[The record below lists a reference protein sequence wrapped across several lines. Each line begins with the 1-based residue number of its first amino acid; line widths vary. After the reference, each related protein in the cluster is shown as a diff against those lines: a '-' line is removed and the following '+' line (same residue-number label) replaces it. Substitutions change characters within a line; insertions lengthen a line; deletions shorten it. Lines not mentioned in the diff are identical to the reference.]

1 MGFIQKLT
9 NIINPST
16 VDNIKSTISKHG
28 GLSRPNRF
36 AIIFTPPGGSSL
48 FNIDLPAQAISL
60 LSGGFN
66 WRSLIN
72 DPRDI
77 ALLCSSCSLPGK
89 IMETVNLTTV
99 RNEISSANG
108 YRYED
113 VTAEFILTND
123 YFIKNLFDK
132 WHHGCVDPV
141 TYRVN
146 YEEHYKVD
154 VIIQQLNGNN
164 LPVYGIKLVN
174 AWPSSVNSVTLS
186 NEEDNSYS
194 KLSVT
199 FNFEDVEPASGLK
212 TGLLGIKNQ
221 IGGIN
226 RLV

>member
-16 VDNIKSTISKHG
+16 VDNLKSTISAHG

-77 ALLCSSCSLPGK
+77 ALLCSNCSFPGK
-89 IMETVNLTTV
+89 IIETSEIKTV
-99 RNEISSANG
+99 RNTVSVANG

-113 VTAEFILTND
+113 VTADFILTND

-132 WHHGCVDPV
+132 WHNAVIDPV
-141 TYRVN
+141 TYRAN
-146 YEEHYKVD
+146 YEKNYKVD
-154 VIIQQLNGNN
+154 VIIQQLNANN
-164 LPVYGIKLVN
+164 LPVYGVKLTN
-174 AWPSSVNSVTLS
+174 AWPSAVNSVNLS
-186 NEEDNSYS
+186 NEEENTYS
-194 KLSVT
+194 KLNVT

-212 TGLLGIKNQ
+212 IGLLGIKNQ